1 MRDFLPFSRPSMGA
15 EEIAAV
21 QEVVTSGWITTGPK
35 NQMLEEA
42 FCTLTGNR
50 HAIAVSSATAGM
62 HVTLMAMGIGPGDE
76 VITPSLTWVSTLN
89 MIVLLGAIPVMID
102 VDRDTLMVT
111 PEAVDAA
118 ITPRTKAIV
127 PVHYAGAPCDIDAI
141 RAVGE
146 RHGIPVIEDAAHAA
160 GTYYHSRHVG
170 WRGTAIFFFL
180 AIKNMT

>member
-118 ITPRTKAIV
+118 VTPRTKALCRFIMRARRAILT
-127 PVHYAGAPCDIDAI
+127 PSAPSVNVTVFLSLKT
-141 RAVGE
+141 RPMPPERTTTAV
-146 RHGIPVIEDAAHAA
+146 
-160 GTYYHSRHVG
+160 
-170 WRGTAIFFFL
+170 
-180 AIKNMT
+180 M